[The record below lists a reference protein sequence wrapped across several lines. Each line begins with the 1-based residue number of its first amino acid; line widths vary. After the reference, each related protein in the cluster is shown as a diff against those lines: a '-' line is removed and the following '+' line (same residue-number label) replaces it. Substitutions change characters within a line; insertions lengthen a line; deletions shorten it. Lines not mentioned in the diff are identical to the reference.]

1 MQTAWPTARKSILI
15 ARRSA
20 GRTRYSMVETIHQF
34 AEEQLVG
41 TGEATEVRDAHAR
54 QFAWVRPTWSPKS

>member
-1 MQTAWPTARKSILI
+1 
-15 ARRSA
+15 
-20 GRTRYSMVETIHQF
+20 MVETIHQF
-34 AEEQLVG
+34 AEERLVG

>member
-1 MQTAWPTARKSILI
+1 MRGCALDRPHADSLADR
-15 ARRSA
+15 A